1 MSTILKSFGTSNIVT
16 ILSIVFACGLGW
28 GKIEKTI
35 EEFKIIRNGDIH
47 RIEKVE
53 ISQENLKDKFH
64 SLEKNQIQISTDI
77 KYIVLSIDEVK
88 KLLQNK
94 NIASSK

>member
-1 MSTILKSFGTSNIVT
+1 MSAIFKSFGTSNIVT

-53 ISQENLKDKFH
+53 NAHEILKEKIT
-64 SLEKNQIQISTDI
+64 SVEKNNLTISVDLNYI
-77 KYIVLSIDEVK
+77 KSGIEEIK
-88 KLLQNK
+88 QA
-94 NIASSK
+94 ISKTK